1 MRRSNN
7 ALSTNRETILVSVV
21 LVLILAFG
29 LMLRVVAFAQSE
41 VPQYPHGDAAKYF
54 TYAYN
59 LKNFGVYGMGSLRV
73 FPATTDPEAVRSVV
87 PPDAI
92 VTPGLPVFL
101 SLFLGGEHT
110 TGQRDA
116 ILLTQVLLS
125 GVTILLAFFAFLPV
139 GKTLALGVA
148 LLTAFTPHLVTM
160 NLHFLTEPLF
170 TFLMLLFV
178 FTLSRART
186 GSRAVYF
193 LALGAILGLATLT
206 RPWIQGYL
214 FVLVAWFALSSWQ
227 RDWKKLSLVIVGAAL
242 LLSPWLIRNEVTLG
256 YPADPS
262 LSGKSILHGMYPNM
276 MFEGKDE
283 TRGYAYKYDPMAP
296 QLEKSTAETISELRR
311 RAAADPATYLR
322 WYLGGKT
329 RTVLTWGFMAGAD
342 AIFVYPVGNS
352 PYFRLPSF
360 YLSSYYLEQ
369 VHGALMALA
378 LLGTLA
384 VWLPRRFHAID
395 GSPLLFL
402 RAVSLLV
409 LYFLVMHSIGAPYP
423 RYSVPMRPIL
433 YGLALYPLHWLVV
446 LGWRRIRHGAPA
458 R

>member
-1 MRRSNN
+1 MRRSST
-7 ALSTNRETILVSVV
+7 ALSTDRETILVSVV

-29 LMLRVVAFAQSE
+29 LMLRVLAFAQSDI
-41 VPQYPHGDAAKYF
+41 PQYPHGDAAKYF

-59 LKNFGVYGMGSLRV
+59 LKNFGVYGMGSLKV

-101 SLFLGGEHT
+101 SLFLGGEYT
-110 TGQRDA
+110 AGQRNA

-125 GVTILLAFFAFLPV
+125 VVTILLAFLAFLPV

-148 LLTAFTPHLVTM
+148 LLTACTPHLVTM

-170 TFLMLLFV
+170 AFLLLLFV
-178 FTLSRART
+178 FALSRARPD
-186 GSRAVYF
+186 SRAVYF
-193 LALGAILGLATLT
+193 LALGAVIGLATLT

-214 FVLVAWFALSSWQ
+214 LVLVAWFALSTWQ
-227 RDWKKLSLVIVGAAL
+227 RDWKKLSLVVVGAAL

-256 YPADPS
+256 FPADPS
-262 LSGKSILHGMYPNM
+262 LSGRSILHGMYPDM
-276 MFEGKDE
+276 MYEGNKE
-283 TRGYAYKYDPMAP
+283 TLGYAYEHDPMAP
-296 QLEKSTAETISELRR
+296 QLEASAAATISELRR
-311 RAAADPATYLR
+311 RAAAEPATYLR

-329 RTVLTWGFMAGAD
+329 RTVLSWGFIAGAD
-342 AIFVYPVGNS
+342 AMFVYPVGNS

-360 YLSSYYLEQ
+360 YLSSYYLQ
-369 VHGALMALA
+369 QAHGVLMALA

-384 VWLPRRFHAID
+384 VWLPRRYHTID
-395 GSPLLFL
+395 DSPLLFL

-409 LYFLVMHSIGAPYP
+409 VYFLVMHSIGAPYP

-446 LGWRRIRHGAPA
+446 LGRRNIRHGTPA

>member
-1 MRRSNN
+1 MRRNST
-7 ALSTNRETILVSVV
+7 ALSAERETIIVGVV

-29 LMLRVVAFAQSE
+29 LMLRVLAFAQSE
-41 VPQYPHGDAAKYF
+41 VPRYPHGDAAKYF

-59 LKNFGVYGMGSLRV
+59 LKNFGVYGMGNLEV
-73 FPATTDPEAVRSVV
+73 FPANSDPAAVRSVV

-116 ILLTQVLLS
+116 ILLTQALLS
-125 GVTILLAFFAFLPV
+125 AVTILLAFLAFLPV

-148 LLTAFTPHLVTM
+148 LLTACTPHLVTM

-170 TFLMLLFV
+170 TFLLLLFV
-178 FTLSRART
+178 FTLSRARP
-186 GSRAVYF
+186 GSRAGYF

-214 FVLVAWFALSSWQ
+214 LVLVAWFAISSWQ
-227 RDWKKLSLVIVGAAL
+227 RDWKKLSLVVVGTAL
-242 LLSPWLIRNEVTLG
+242 LLAPWLIRNEITLG
-256 YPADPS
+256 FPADPS
-262 LSGKSILHGMYPNM
+262 LSGNSIRHGMYPDM
-276 MFEGKDE
+276 MFEGKEE
-283 TRGYAYKYDPMAP
+283 TLGYAYNYDPMAAE
-296 QLEKSTAETISELRR
+296 LEKSTAATISEIRR
-311 RAAADPATYLR
+311 RAAAEPATYLR
-322 WYLGGKT
+322 WYLGGKAW
-329 RTVLTWGFMAGAD
+329 TVLGWGFMAGAD
-342 AIFVYPVGNS
+342 AIFVYPVTNS

-369 VHGALMALA
+369 VHGILMALA

-384 VWLPRRFHAID
+384 VWLPRRFHVID
-395 GSPLLFL
+395 DSPLLFL
-402 RAVSLLV
+402 RALSLFV

-423 RYSVPMRPIL
+423 RYSIPLRPIL
-433 YGLALYPLHWLVV
+433 YGLALYPLHWLIV
-446 LGWRRIRHGAPA
+446 LGWRRIQHRAPA